1 MRMKKLENFHY
12 ANILDS
18 LMYVM
23 MCTGLDIYYS
33 VGLFSIYQSDPKLQH
48 QKAVKRI
55 LRYLKGT
62 TDYSLCYQGNDLQL
76 KGYTN
81 VNWGAYLNKRKQASI
96 YESLLMM
103 ELYHGVEK
111 KQQVQPYLQ

>member
-48 QKAVKRI
+48 
-55 LRYLKGT
+55 
-62 TDYSLCYQGNDLQL
+62 
-76 KGYTN
+76 
-81 VNWGAYLNKRKQASI
+81 
-96 YESLLMM
+96 
-103 ELYHGVEK
+103 
-111 KQQVQPYLQ
+111 